1 MTADAPGVECLSL
14 SREDFIE
21 HFGDIEDIDD
31 IPEPRPR
38 QFTEP
43 ILKTVYEDVELKD
56 LVMVGTL
63 GVGGFGRVELVQHR
77 TKKELTFALKY
88 LKKIDMLT
96 QQQETHAFNEKNIQ
110 MSCNS
115 IFLVRMYKTFRDS
128 KYLYFLM
135 ESCLGGDLWTL
146 LQKQRNRR
154 FEDSK

>member
-1 MTADAPGVECLSL
+1 MTL

-21 HFGDIEDIDD
+21 HFGDLENIED
-31 IPEPRPR
+31 IPEPKPR
-38 QFTEP
+38 QPTEP
-43 ILKTVYEDVELKD
+43 ILKTVYEDIELKD
-56 LVMVGTL
+56 LEMIGTL

-88 LKKIDMLT
+88 LKKVDMIH
-96 QQQETHAFNEKNIQ
+96 QHQETHAFNEKNIQ
-110 MSCNS
+110 MGCNS
-115 IFLVRMYKTFRDS
+115 IFIVRMYKTFKDS

-154 FEDSK
+154 FEESK